1 MNYHEQADC
10 QNNTFKKKHILK
22 LILKLIS
29 SKESLEYI
37 CHSFGDLLRSTQLVK
52 NMDSKDNVPWLKQ
65 VFYAFESQKGPEC
78 CSAWSRRVRHGR
90 ETEQK
95 RVPGS
100 HEKARVGCP
109 ERIALKH
116 VYY

>member
-10 QNNTFKKKHILK
+10 QNKTFKKKHILK

-78 CSAWSRRVRHGR
+78 CSAWSYK
-90 ETEQK
+90 ESYMT
-95 RVPGS
+95 
-100 HEKARVGCP
+100 
-109 ERIALKH
+109 
-116 VYY
+116 